1 MAEPFNTTIARVAIS
16 KRLRFEVFKRDGFT
30 CQYCGAT
37 PPGAL
42 LECDHIH
49 PVSLGGS
56 TDEDNLITACFD
68 CNRGKSDVPLGTVI
82 QTMAERAAETL
93 ERESQIAG
101 YEAVMREKRMRIDA
115 DAREILEAFCSEFGR
130 DGIPK
135 RDFTSIKR
143 FIEQIGLDSCIE
155 ATEISC
161 NKFRWSYNK
170 AFRYFCGIC
179 WNRIRGPREEIEGEE
194 A

>member
-56 TDEDNLITACFD
+56 TDEDNLVTSCFA
-68 CNRGKSDVPLGTVI
+68 CNRGKSDVPLGTVT
-82 QTMAERAAETL
+82 QSMAERASETL
-93 ERESQIAG
+93 ERESQVAG
-101 YEAVMREKRMRIDA
+101 YEAVMREKRMRVDA
-115 DAREILEAFCSEFGR
+115 DAQEVLNLFCTLYARKGISREWFI
-130 DGIPK
+130 
-135 RDFTSIKR
+135 SIKR
-143 FIEQIGLDSCIE
+143 FVEKLGLDEVLASCE
-155 ATEISC
+155 LAATRRPDDDYLGW
-161 NKFRWSYNK
+161 K
-170 AFRYFCGIC
+170 YFCGTC
-179 WNRIRGPREEIEGEE
+179 WGKIKTAEGR
-194 A
+194 